1 MFKAHKHHMPQPFNI
16 SASCDIR
23 ERLSLAAQCL
33 LLGLSIILTGCASSG
48 LTDIPAKVALI
59 GDFSSSTTPSAAQTV
74 SAFVV
79 STRSPDHAA
88 STDTNAHLSLQ
99 MISVPPGH
107 KAGQIE
113 RPMWGAAS
121 PGKYFTVTANR
132 ELDDASFQAELA
144 SHLSGRIGSNRDVLV
159 YVHGFNTSFDDARF
173 RLAQLV
179 TDGRFGG
186 VPVLFTWPA
195 SSNLLDYEAAK
206 ESAAASRDALA
217 KLLQELAVVPGVGRV
232 QIVAHSMGTW
242 LAMEALRETAIA
254 GMPDLNG
261 RLGNVMLAAPDIDL
275 SVFRA
280 QIARLDASHIS
291 VLVSA
296 NDRALSLSRTLAGNR
311 QRVGAL
317 DPRNPND
324 RAALQHLGV
333 KVYDL
338 SSESVGLIGH
348 DTYADAPDVV
358 RQLGAQIGAPRIQD
372 ANVQSILG
380 DKPVSSAVE
389 TEPLPATATAGAAAT
404 TPGATPPST
413 TPAGH

>member
-1 MFKAHKHHMPQPFNI
+1 MFKAQKFFMRRDLFSSPQFDVQRGLFRAGCI
-16 SASCDIR
+16 A
-23 ERLSLAAQCL
+23 
-33 LLGLSIILTGCASSG
+33 LLGFSVLLAGCASSG
-48 LTDIPAKVALI
+48 LSDLSTKVASI
-59 GDFSSSTTPSAAQTV
+59 GDFSASEPPATARIVP
-74 SAFVV
+74 AFVV
-79 STRSPDHAA
+79 STRSLDHKA
-88 STDTNAHLSLQ
+88 STDNAAHLSLQ

-107 KAGQIE
+107 QAGQME
-113 RPMWGAAS
+113 KPMFGAAD
-121 PGKYFTVTANR
+121 PNKHFAVTAKR
-132 ELDDASFQAELA
+132 DLDDATFQAEIE
-144 SHLSGRIGSNRDVLV
+144 SHLSGRIGSNRDVLI
-159 YVHGFNTSFDDARF
+159 YVHGFNTSYDDARF

-217 KLLQELAVVPGVGRV
+217 KLLQELATAPGVGRV

-242 LAMEALRETAIA
+242 LVMEALRETAIA

-296 NDRALSLSRTLAGNR
+296 NDRALSISQKLAGNR

-317 DPRNPND
+317 DPRNEND
-324 RAALQHLGV
+324 RAALQQLGV
-333 KVYDL
+333 RVYDL
-338 SSESVGLIGH
+338 SGESVGFIGH
-348 DTYADAPDVV
+348 DTYADAPEIV
-358 RQLGAQIGAPRIQD
+358 RQLGAQIGAPRLQD

-380 DKPVSSAVE
+380 EKPVSSDVAAS
-389 TEPLPATATAGAAAT
+389 PLPATVPASAAT
-404 TPGATPPST
+404 TPGATAPSA
-413 TPAGH
+413 TPAQ

>member
-1 MFKAHKHHMPQPFNI
+1 MFKAHKGQMRLHFDI
-16 SASCDIR
+16 SSSFELR
-23 ERLSLAAQCL
+23 GGLSHAGFAV
-33 LLGLSIILTGCASSG
+33 LLGLSMILAGCASSG
-48 LTDIPAKVALI
+48 LTDISTKVASI
-59 GDFSSSTTPSAAQTV
+59 GDFSSSAAPATARTI

-79 STRSPDHAA
+79 STRSPDHKAA
-88 STDTNAHLSLQ
+88 TDNNAHLSLQ

-107 KAGQIE
+107 QAGQME
-113 RPMWGAAS
+113 KPMFGA
-121 PGKYFTVTANR
+121 PDPNKHFVITAKR
-132 ELDDASFQAELA
+132 ELDDATFKAEIE
-144 SHLSGRIGSNRDVLV
+144 SHLSGRIGSNRDVLIF
-159 YVHGFNTSFDDARF
+159 VHGFNTSYDDARF
-173 RLAQLV
+173 RLAQIV
-179 TDGRFGG
+179 ADGRFGG

-195 SSNLLDYEAAK
+195 TSNLLDYEAAK

-217 KLLQELAVVPGVGRV
+217 KLLQELAVAPGVGRV

-280 QIARLDASHIS
+280 QLARIDASHVS

-296 NDRALSLSRTLAGNR
+296 NDRALSISQRLAGNR

-317 DPRNPND
+317 DPRNPAD
-324 RAALQHLGV
+324 QDALRQLGV

-338 SSESVGLIGH
+338 SGDSVGFIGH
-348 DTYADAPDVV
+348 DTYADAPEIV

-380 DKPVSSAVE
+380 DRPVSSEVT
-389 TEPLPATATAGAAAT
+389 TEPLPATAPATAAT
-404 TPGATPPST
+404 TPGGAATASATP
-413 TPAGH
+413 AR